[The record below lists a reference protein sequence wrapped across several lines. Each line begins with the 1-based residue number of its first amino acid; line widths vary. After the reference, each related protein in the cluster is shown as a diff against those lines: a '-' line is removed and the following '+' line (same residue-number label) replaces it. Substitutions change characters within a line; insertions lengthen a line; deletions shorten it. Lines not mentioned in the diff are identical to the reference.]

1 MKKIIKYSEFLADAK
16 TRKSMIYRPGLE
28 CVYDSGALPTP
39 LTLPEGSIMHLQNE
53 LSAHDVPGTIN
64 DWLVDPKALSE
75 AQVRYM
81 IQEALAAWGGEDPRI
96 KELNAD
102 DLAVGD
108 MLFYDRQTRKYCTVK
123 HAAVGAVLADYD
135 KRRYET
141 NYDTFVGIVDGYAH
155 FVAYDDAYSQTGMYQ
170 SNMAATACYYRIEF
184 IIEDE
189 LIVGGSI
196 KFSAT
201 SGTGSIPETTITW
214 GNGESLQEI
223 LNRFKDVEISNIT
236 FSALTD
242 NGGIGV
248 NIGGY
253 GSNTLTVVDGSCDNC
268 KVVDCSKFAFLRS
281 ENPAAPQIGGIFD
294 PSLSWT
300 LLGDEHHNFLGSTAK
315 TILGSELVG
324 DSTVC
329 VANTGLNYSYR
340 CGNNFAKFK
349 SWASA
354 SGDATFYAD
363 GVNGTTNA
371 SSGKIM
377 NKSTFEASVNSS
389 AAAGSPELAMY
400 EYYYHLFNDQ
410 SGDYA
415 TTRQDYESK
424 YGKMGS
430 LYDAYLMSHMI
441 DPAGNTGIVAMLR
454 NVGDEQTR
462 LKADC
467 MNVNANLEIIPAY
480 PPEYNA
486 KHYGVADLEGFAPG
500 AYYHPEPSDL
510 GLMFR
515 DDIMPA
521 INDNINETRAALL
534 EQVGT
539 LLTNSLYRGSCA
551 DYNALSSW
559 CYYGSYGCFNL
570 NIYRYHGLFRS
581 RPSLA
586 LLIQN

>member
-96 KELNAD
+96 KELDAGN
-102 DLAVGD
+102 LAVGD

-170 SNMAATACYYRIEF
+170 SNTAATACYYRIEF
-184 IIEDE
+184 VIEDE
-189 LIVGGSI
+189 FIVGGSI

-201 SGTGSIPETTITW
+201 SGNGSIPETTIMW
-214 GNGESLQEI
+214 GTGESLQEI
-223 LNRFKDVEISNIT
+223 LNRFKDVEADSIT

-242 NGGIGV
+242 GGGIGV
-248 NIGGY
+248 TIGGY
-253 GSNTLTVVDGSCDNC
+253 GRNILTVEDGSLENC
-268 KVVDCSKFAFLRS
+268 KVFDCSKFAFLRS
-281 ENPAAPQIGGIFD
+281 ENPAAPQVGGIFD

-300 LLGDEHHNFLGSTAK
+300 LLGDEHHNFLGSSAK
-315 TILGSELVG
+315 SILEDKLVG
-324 DSTVC
+324 SSTVC
-329 VANTGLNYSYR
+329 LANTGSNYSSR
-340 CGNNFAKFK
+340 CGNNFAIFK
-349 SWASA
+349 SWASG
-354 SGDATFYAD
+354 SGVSIFYAD

-371 SSGKIM
+371 SAERVMGKT
-377 NKSTFEASVNSS
+377 TFDVNVNIS
-389 AAAGSPELAMY
+389 AAAGTPQAAMY

-410 SGDYA
+410 SGNYA

-467 MNVNANLEIIPAY
+467 MNVNADLEIIPAY

-486 KHYGVADLEGFAPG
+486 KNYGVADLEGFAPG

-521 INDNINETRAALL
+521 INDNINEARAALL

-551 DYNALSSW
+551 DYDDTYSW
-559 CYYGSYGCFNL
+559 YYRGNYGAFGINSRNL
-570 NIYRYHGLFRS
+570 GNFRS

-586 LLIQN
+586 LFIQN